1 MDRLFGAEA
10 GELSGHNYSYT
21 GGGGAGLRALYPKGS
36 EKSINLPPPLGV
48 FIKIIKS

>member
-21 GGGGAGLRALYPKGS
+21 GGGAGIRALCPDGS
-36 EKSINLPPPLGV
+36 EKSIHLTTASGV
-48 FIKIIKS
+48 CIR